1 MTFSFLLAMVS
12 TGSGRGL
19 IVFFELKIWRQGTK
33 TESKAELGP
42 LAFQAG
48 IHDNRATR
56 EISRNLI
63 MQILVK

>member
-1 MTFSFLLAMVS
+1 MVS

-19 IVFFELKIWRQGTK
+19 VIVFFELKIWRQGTK
-33 TESKAELGP
+33 TKSKAELGS